1 MTEKRIMEYYIYENW
16 RHKKAVIHLAECV
29 CCNQGK
35 GFHAGSTDINGQWLG
50 PFKSKQEA
58 ELAAK
63 KTKRKTISCC
73 SRCI

>member
-16 RHKKAVIHLAECV
+16 THKKAVIHLAECSF
-29 CCNQGK
+29 CNQGR
-35 GFHAGSTDINGQWLG
+35 GAHIGSSDINGQWLG
-50 PFKSKQEA
+50 PFESKQEA

-63 KTKRKTISCC
+63 KTKRKTILYC